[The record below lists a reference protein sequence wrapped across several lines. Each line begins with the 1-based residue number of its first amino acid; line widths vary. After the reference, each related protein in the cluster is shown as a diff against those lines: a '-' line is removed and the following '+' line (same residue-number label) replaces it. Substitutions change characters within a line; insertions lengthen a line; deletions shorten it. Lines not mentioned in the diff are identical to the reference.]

1 MILHACWS
9 PQPPICSP
17 HLTANVWRAMMM
29 APQVFT
35 LLTVAEAPAVS
46 TLYYF
51 LWEMLIFIGMVG
63 GCEQKRRKILLCC
76 APS

>member
-63 GCEQKRRKILLCC
+63 ACEQKRRNILLC
-76 APS
+76 